1 VGSFRKHDVV
11 DVLRRMTMKTILQ
24 IVITL
29 FFFGCSGGY
38 VYKDS
43 PALEFSHFNYGFTSK
58 FAEVNGINLSYIDE
72 GSGNQT
78 ILLVHG
84 LASNGGFW
92 RYNIGELSKQYRV
105 IAVDLPGYG
114 KSDKG
119 VYSYTMSFYADVVSG
134 MLKQLNIKKV
144 VYVGH
149 SMGGQIGIHFSFRH
163 KDQLE
168 KLILVAPAGVETF
181 SRGDGDWLK
190 SVMTIDF
197 VKKTPEDRIRAN
209 LAMNFYSYDD
219 KFEWMVEER
228 AGMSKAK
235 DFEDF
240 CYAVIRSVH
249 GMLDEPTTKW
259 LKDISVQTHIIFGEK
274 DGLIPNPILHGGS
287 SHEIGEMAK
296 AMIPN
301 ATLTFIESA
310 GHMVQ
315 IEKPAEFNQAV
326 LNLIR

>member
-1 VGSFRKHDVV
+1 
-11 DVLRRMTMKTILQ
+11 
-24 IVITL
+24 
-29 FFFGCSGGY
+29 
-38 VYKDS
+38 
-43 PALEFSHFNYGFTSK
+43 
-58 FAEVNGINLSYIDE
+58 NGINISYIDE
-72 GSGNQT
+72 GKGEQT
-78 ILLVHG
+78 IVLVHG

-92 RYNIGELSKQYRV
+92 RYNIAELSKQHRV

-119 VYSYTMSFYADVVSG
+119 IYSYSMSFYADIISG
-134 MLKQLNIKKV
+134 LLDQLNIPKV

-163 KDQLE
+163 KEQME
-168 KLILVAPAGVETF
+168 KLILVAPAGIEPF

-209 LAMNFYSYDD
+209 LAMNFFSYDD
-219 KFEWMVEER
+219 KYEWMVEER
-228 AGMSKAK
+228 SRMAKAK

-249 GMLDEPTTKW
+249 GMLDEPTTKR
-259 LKDISVQTHIIFGEK
+259 LNAITVPTHIIFGEN

-287 SHEIGEMAK
+287 SRDVAK
-296 AMIPN
+296 IAEEANPKF
-301 ATLTFIESA
+301 TVTFISDA

-315 IEKPAEFNQAV
+315 MEKAEEVNGAI
-326 LNLIR
+326 LRLIR

>member
-1 VGSFRKHDVV
+1 
-11 DVLRRMTMKTILQ
+11 MKQSLLFLG
-24 IVITL
+24 TL
-29 FFFGCSGGY
+29 FFIGCSGGF
-38 VYKDS
+38 VYNDS
-43 PALEFSHFNYGFTSK
+43 PALEFSDFDYGFKSNSVN
-58 FAEVNGINLSYIDE
+58 VNGINISYMDE
-72 GSGNQT
+72 GKGEQ
-78 ILLVHG
+78 IIVLVHG

-92 RYNIGELSKQYRV
+92 RYNIAELSKQYRV

-119 VYSYTMSFYADVVSG
+119 VYPYTMSFYADVISG
-134 MLKQLNIKKV
+134 LLMQLNISKV

-163 KDQLE
+163 KEQME
-168 KLILVAPAGVETF
+168 KLILVAPAGIEPF

-209 LAMNFYSYDD
+209 LALNFYSYNE

-228 AGMSKAK
+228 SRMAKAK
-235 DFEDF
+235 NFEDF

-249 GMLDEPTTKW
+249 GMLDEPTTIR
-259 LKDISVQTHIIFGEK
+259 LKDINVPTHVIFGRN

-287 SHEIGEMAK
+287 SSEIAK
-296 AMIPN
+296 IAEESIPN
-301 ATLTFIESA
+301 VTVTFISDA

-315 IEKPAEFNQAV
+315 MEKSTEVNNV
-326 LNLIR
+326 ILRLLRR

>member
-1 VGSFRKHDVV
+1 
-11 DVLRRMTMKTILQ
+11 MKQMIIFLA
-24 IVITL
+24 TL
-29 FFFGCSGGY
+29 FFLGCSGGF
-38 VYKDS
+38 VYKDA
-43 PALEFSHFNYGFTSK
+43 PALEFADFDYGFKSNS
-58 FAEVNGINLSYIDE
+58 ANVNGITISYIDE
-72 GSGNQT
+72 GKGEQT
-78 ILLVHG
+78 IVLVHG

-92 RYNIGELSKQYRV
+92 RYNIAELSKTYRV

-119 VYSYTMSFYADVVSG
+119 VYPYSMSFYADMISG
-134 MLKQLNIKKV
+134 LLTHLNIPSV

-163 KDQLE
+163 KEQIT
-168 KLILVAPAGVETF
+168 KLILVAPAGIEPF

-197 VKKTPEDRIRAN
+197 VKKTPEDRVRGN

-228 AGMSKAK
+228 ARMAKAK

-249 GMLDEPTTKW
+249 GMIDEPTTKR
-259 LKDISVQTHIIFGEK
+259 LKDISVPTHIIFGEN

-287 SHEIGEMAK
+287 SGEVAK
-296 AMIPN
+296 IAKEANPKI
-301 ATLTFIESA
+301 TVTFIPHA

-315 IEKPAEFNQAV
+315 MEKAEEVNAAI
-326 LNLIR
+326 LRLIQ

>member
-1 VGSFRKHDVV
+1 
-11 DVLRRMTMKTILQ
+11 MKQSLIFL
-24 IVITL
+24 VTL
-29 FFFGCSGGY
+29 FLVGCSGGF
-38 VYKDS
+38 VYKDA
-43 PALEFSHFNYGFTSK
+43 PALEFSDFDYGFKSNFIK
-58 FAEVNGINLSYIDE
+58 VNGINISYIDE
-72 GSGNQT
+72 GKGEQT
-78 ILLVHG
+78 IALVHG

-92 RYNIGELSKQYRV
+92 RYNIVELSKQYRV
-105 IAVDLPGYG
+105 IAIDLPGYG

-119 VYSYTMSFYADVVSG
+119 VYPYTMSFYADIVSG
-134 MLKQLNIKKV
+134 LLNQLNIPKV

-163 KDQLE
+163 KDQLK
-168 KLILVAPAGVETF
+168 KLILVAPAGVEPF

-209 LAMNFYSYDD
+209 LAMNFYSYND

-228 AGMSKAK
+228 TRMAKAK

-249 GMLDEPTTKW
+249 GMLDEPTTKR
-259 LKDISVQTHIIFGEK
+259 LKDISVPTHIIFGEN

-287 SHEIGEMAK
+287 SREVAK
-296 AMIPN
+296 IAQEAIPN
-301 ATLTFIESA
+301 VTMTFIPEA

-315 IEKPAEFNQAV
+315 MEKANE
-326 LNLIR
+326 LNSTILGLLK

>member
-1 VGSFRKHDVV
+1 MKQIT
-11 DVLRRMTMKTILQ
+11 VLL
-24 IVITL
+24 ITL
-29 FFFGCSGGY
+29 FFVGCSGGF
-38 VYKDS
+38 VYKDA
-43 PALEFSHFNYGFTSK
+43 PAMEFADLDYGYTSR
-58 FAEVNGINLSYIDE
+58 FATINGINVSYIDE
-72 GSGNQT
+72 GKGEKT
-78 ILLVHG
+78 IVLVHG

-92 RYNIGELSKQYRV
+92 RSNIGELSKQCRV

-119 VYSYTMSFYADVVSG
+119 VYPYTMSFYADIVSG
-134 MLKQLNIKKV
+134 LLTQLNIAKV

-163 KDQLE
+163 KEQLE
-168 KLILVAPAGVETF
+168 QLILAAPAGLEPF

-197 VKKTPEDRIRAN
+197 VKKTPEDRIRGN
-209 LAMNFYSYDD
+209 LAMNFYQYDD

-228 AGMSKAK
+228 TRMAKAK

-249 GMLDEPTTKW
+249 GMIDEPTTKR
-259 LKDISVQTHIIFGEK
+259 LKDITVPTHLIFGVN

-287 SHEIGEMAK
+287 AADVAKIGTDA
-296 AMIPN
+296 IPN
-301 ATLTFIESA
+301 VTLNFIPEA
-310 GHMVQ
+310 GHMLQ
-315 IEKPAEFNQAV
+315 LENPEEFNAIV
-326 LNLIR
+326 IGFLK